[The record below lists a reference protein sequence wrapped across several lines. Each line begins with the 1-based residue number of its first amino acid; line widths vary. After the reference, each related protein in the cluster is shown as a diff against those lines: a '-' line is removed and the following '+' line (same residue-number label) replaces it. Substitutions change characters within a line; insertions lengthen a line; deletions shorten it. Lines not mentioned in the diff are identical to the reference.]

1 VTDSFRVEPNDARR
15 RFDVVVA
22 EKCSRLSRSRIQ
34 SLIDSGH
41 IKLNDRQVKPRHTV
55 HAGDLVTVEEPE
67 VVATDLLPE
76 AIPLEFLF
84 EDEFLA
90 VINKPAGLVVHPGA
104 GQNDGTLVN
113 ALLHHC
119 TTLSGI
125 GGEIR
130 PGIVH
135 RLDKETS
142 GCLVIAKNDEV
153 HRRLSHQFASRTVA
167 KIYLAVCS
175 GAFRQKTGDI
185 REPIGRHPV
194 HRKKMAVTAKGRP
207 AHTQFE
213 VVKEIGNSSVVLCRL
228 LTGRTHQIRV
238 HLQHL
243 GHPIVGD
250 ALYNRRATAGRL
262 MLHAWRLGF
271 QHPITENWVEFRAEV
286 PQEFLEFGIDRDEL
300 IHPRLRNFLA
310 ATSKP

>member
-1 VTDSFRVEPNDARR
+1 M
-15 RFDVVVA
+15 
-22 EKCSRLSRSRIQ
+22 
-34 SLIDSGH
+34 DSGH
-41 IKLNDRQVKPRHTV
+41 IKLNDRQVKPRYTV

-194 HRKKMAVTAKGRP
+194 HRKKMAVPATGRP
-207 AHTQFE
+207 APNPF
-213 VVKEIGNSSVVLCRL
+213 VGVKKNGNSSLVLFRP
-228 LTGRTHQIRV
+228 LTRPTHQNPV
-238 HLQHL
+238 
-243 GHPIVGD
+243 
-250 ALYNRRATAGRL
+250 
-262 MLHAWRLGF
+262 
-271 QHPITENWVEFRAEV
+271 
-286 PQEFLEFGIDRDEL
+286 
-300 IHPRLRNFLA
+300 
-310 ATSKP
+310 